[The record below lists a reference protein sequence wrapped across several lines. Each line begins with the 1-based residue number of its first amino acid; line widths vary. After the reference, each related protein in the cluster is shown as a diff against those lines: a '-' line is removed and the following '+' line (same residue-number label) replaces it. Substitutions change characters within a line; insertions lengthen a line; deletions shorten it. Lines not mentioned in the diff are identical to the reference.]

1 MVRGVRVM
9 RYRALARQRRAMSP
23 DLQQVALQTTL
34 SSMVGVCGWHCHKIF
49 PSGNFASVRVV
60 ILLDCGFDNDAAARA
75 AVDYVL
81 QELEDVVEVV
91 SVVVTFCDYAF
102 LQCVHADD
110 DDDYDDD
117 NNDIDGVASMDD
129 EDDCDDDHDSD
140 NDDTDG
146 AASMGDE
153 VGVDDDYDVHDDDD
167 DQYDDYVFDDAV
179 LFSCKCGQCW
189 ISNHLE

>member
-75 AVDYVL
+75 A
-81 QELEDVVEVV
+81 
-91 SVVVTFCDYAF
+91 
-102 LQCVHADD
+102 
-110 DDDYDDD
+110 
-117 NNDIDGVASMDD
+117 
-129 EDDCDDDHDSD
+129 
-140 NDDTDG
+140 
-146 AASMGDE
+146 AAARMTSPE
-153 VGVDDDYDVHDDDD
+153 IATERKCKQ
-167 DQYDDYVFDDAV
+167 QY
-179 LFSCKCGQCW
+179 
-189 ISNHLE
+189 